1 MTIRASLKNAAL
13 AAAALATAFG
23 GVAPAYAGG
32 GHGSRH
38 GYHGSRPSYHAYHHP
53 QRYNGRYYYGSRPY
67 RSYHHRRGL
76 SGGEAALIAAGI
88 IGGIILIDR
97 AMEAEAYDRYSDDRY
112 NDRYNDP
119 YYDRRYQQYGDGYGS
134 GRDFSYRRDERYGS
148 GGYDDRS
155 DGRYDDRSDGYD
167 DDLAGGRSYA
177 DAGSGSS
184 YNYGAAYNDCKAE
197 TRDAAGD
204 SGVIVALP
212 SKPRV
217 IDPIDG
223 GEAVRFKA
231 DVIARD
237 FQGVEYRRVMTCE
250 ADAQGVRFLEI
261 T

>member
-1 MTIRASLKNAAL
+1 MTIRASLKKAAL
-13 AAAALATAFG
+13 AAAALATVFG
-23 GVAPAYAGG
+23 GIAPAYAGG
-32 GHGSRH
+32 GHHGGRH
-38 GYHGSRPSYHAYHHP
+38 GYYGRPSHHAYHHP
-53 QRYNGRYYYGSRPY
+53 QRYHGRYYYGSRHY
-67 RSYHHRRGL
+67 RGYHHRRGL

-97 AMEAEAYDRYSDDRY
+97 AMEAEAYDRYSRDRY
-112 NDRYNDP
+112 DDP
-119 YYDRRYQQYGDGYGS
+119 YYNRRYQQYGDGYGS
-134 GRDFSYRRDERYGS
+134 GRDFSYRRDERAYGS
-148 GGYDDRS
+148 SGYDDRY

-167 DDLAGGRSYA
+167 DELAGGRDYA

-204 SGVIVALP
+204 SGVLVALP
-212 SKPRV
+212 AKPRV

-223 GEAVRFKA
+223 GEAVRFRA

-237 FQGVEYRRVMTCE
+237 LQGVEYRRVMTCE